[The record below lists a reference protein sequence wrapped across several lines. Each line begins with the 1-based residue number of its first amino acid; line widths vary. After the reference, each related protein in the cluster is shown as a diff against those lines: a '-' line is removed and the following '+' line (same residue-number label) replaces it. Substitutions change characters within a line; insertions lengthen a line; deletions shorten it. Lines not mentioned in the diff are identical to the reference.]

1 MKSFGYTLHNDR
13 QIDFDATDKRLYGFV
28 FQREPSINLCIFCGT
43 CAATCSAGHFT
54 TLSLR
59 RISLLLRR
67 GMNDIVKKEIEAC
80 MLCGKCQLACPKGV
94 NTRNVILN
102 IAKGIEL
109 YEL

>member
-1 MKSFGYTLHNDR
+1 MKNFGYTLHNDR
-13 QIDFDATDKRLYGFV
+13 QIDFDATDKRLYDFV
-28 FQREPSINLCIFCGT
+28 YNLEPSINLCIFCGT
-43 CAATCSAGHFT
+43 CAATCSAGNFT

-67 GMNDIVKKEIEAC
+67 GMNDIVKKEVEAC

-94 NTRNVILN
+94 NTRNVLLN
-102 IAKGIEL
+102 IAKGIEY